1 MTIID
6 DDQPGHIGFQETKS
20 TIKCL
25 ASDDYAEIVLVRK
38 NGTDG
43 RVTVKYKTVE
53 LDSNTGTAKQG
64 TDYTHVEDT
73 AVFEAGETNFII
85 KVPIVKRTGGEA
97 DEKRD
102 EQFGIQL
109 YDIFPEGAKLSKKD
123 FQRVNIIT
131 DLNKKK
137 REEMYRNAMQ
147 KMEDEEEITW
157 GRQFIIACELY
168 PKKDDEGELQEV
180 EGSDAFW
187 HFVLIGWK
195 VFYSLIPPP
204 HYGGGLPCFGIA
216 LGFIGLTTAVV
227 GEFAELFGCV
237 IGLKPTV
244 TAITFVALGTSL
256 PDTFASMTAA

>member
-1 MTIID
+1 M
-6 DDQPGHIGFQETKS
+6 
-20 TIKCL
+20 L
-25 ASDDYAEIVLVRK
+25 LRK

-43 RVTVKYKTVE
+43 KVTVKYCTVE
-53 LDSNTGTAKQG
+53 LDQSDAHAAKAGTHF
-64 TDYTHVEDT
+64 THVEDV
-73 AVFEAGETNFII
+73 AVFEAGETQFII
-85 KVPIVKRTGGEA
+85 RVPILTPPGKEVA
-97 DEKRD
+97 SRD

-109 YDIFPEGAKLSKKD
+109 SDIHPEGAKLSKKD
-123 FQRVNIIT
+123 FQRVNVIT
-131 DLNKKK
+131 DVNKKK
-137 REEMYRNAMQ
+137 REEMYRGIMQ
-147 KMEDEEEITW
+147 KMEDEEEVTW

-180 EGSDAFW
+180 EGMDAFW

-195 VFYSLIPPP
+195 VFYALIPPP
-204 HYGGGLPCFGIA
+204 HYGGGLPCFGVA
-216 LGFIGLTTAVV
+216 LAFIGITTAIV